1 MGERMQE
8 AIKRYE
14 DIQQKNLLGGGIKDI
29 ERQHERGKLTARE
42 RIDLLIDPGTF
53 SELGSSVGTTGMRMD
68 GRIPVAPCDGAVVG
82 TAKVHGRPTMIYASD
97 FTVLGGSTAAQH
109 LMKYA
114 QTLIM
119 AAKWGIPQVNLLDSS
134 GGRLGYSDVTSAG
147 IDWHFRL
154 QSLYSGVIPQ
164 ITVLMGP
171 CIAGGAY
178 LPTLCDFLLMSRI
191 SANMWLG
198 GPRQTEAATSEK
210 FDRNVGGADYHM
222 QFSGSV
228 DTVGSDDAET
238 IAQCRELMRYLPQNF
253 REKVPDWERKD
264 DPIREAKVLED
275 LVPDDFDQTYDMH
288 EVIKALVD
296 KGEFFEIKD
305 EYAKNLIT
313 CFCRFDGEVVG
324 LVANNPKYPGSI
336 LEVNACDK
344 YYRFLQA
351 LDAYNIPLVNLVDTP
366 PLVPGE
372 SEEASGLLRHIG
384 KITDVYATAT
394 VPKISVVLR
403 EAYADAGSMI
413 MGCPKSMGADLV
425 YAWPIARFA
434 VEASET
440 DYRRVYGKGIEEDA
454 YEAYLN
460 RSREKVDAFDTGLT
474 WTAQVV
480 DEIIRPKD
488 TRRKIIE
495 ALEVTR
501 NKREKLPRRA
511 KMHTSAPT

>member
-1 MGERMQE
+1 MGKRMEE
-8 AIKRYE
+8 AIKRFE
-14 DIQQKNLLGGGIKDI
+14 DIQQKNLLGGGIEHI
-29 ERQHERGKLTARE
+29 ERQHARDKLTARE
-42 RIDLLIDPGTF
+42 RIEKLIDPGTF
-53 SELGSSVGTTGMRMD
+53 SELGSCVGTTGMRMD
-68 GRIPVAPCDGAVVG
+68 GRISVAPCDGAVVG
-82 TAKVHGRPTMIYASD
+82 TAKLHGRPTMIYASD

-119 AAKWGIPQVNLLDSS
+119 AAKWGIPMVNLLDSS
-134 GGRLGYSDVTSAG
+134 GGRLGYSDVTGAG

-178 LPTLCDFLLMSRI
+178 LPTLCDFLLMSRV

-210 FDRNVGGADYHM
+210 FDRGVGGADYHM
-222 QFSGSV
+222 QLSGSA
-228 DTVGSDDAET
+228 DTVGNDDVET
-238 IAQCRELMRYLPQNF
+238 IAQCRELIRYLPQNF
-253 REKVPDWERKD
+253 REKVPVWEKND
-264 DPIREAKVLED
+264 DPAREVKSLED
-275 LVPDDFDQTYDMH
+275 IVPDDFDETYDMH

-296 KGEFFEIKD
+296 DGEYFEIKD

-313 CFCRFDGEVVG
+313 CFCRFDGEAVG

-336 LEVNACDK
+336 LEVNSCDK
-344 YYRFLQA
+344 YYRFLQV
-351 LDAYNIPLVNLVDTP
+351 LDAYNIPLINLVDTP
-366 PLVPGE
+366 PVVPGE
-372 SEEASGLLRHIG
+372 PEEARGLLRHIG
-384 KITDVYATAT
+384 KILDVYATAT

-413 MGCPKSMGADLV
+413 MGALKSMGSDLV
-425 YAWPIARFA
+425 YAWPISRFA
-434 VEASET
+434 VESSEL
-440 DYRRVYGKGIEEDA
+440 DYRQVYGKGIEEDA
-454 YEAYLN
+454 YVAYLN
-460 RSREKVDAFDTGLT
+460 RSREKVEAFDVGLT
-474 WTAQVV
+474 WTAQLV
-480 DEIIRPKD
+480 DEIILPRN

-501 NKREKLPRRA
+501 NKHEKLPRRA
-511 KMHTSAPT
+511 KIHTSPPT

>member
-1 MGERMQE
+1 MGKRMEE
-8 AIKRYE
+8 AIKRLE
-14 DIQQKNLLGGGIKDI
+14 DIQQQNLLGGGIKDI
-29 ERQHERGKLTARE
+29 ERQHARGKLTARE
-42 RIDLLIDPGTF
+42 RIELLVDPGTF
-53 SELGSSVGTTGMRMD
+53 SELGSCVGTTGMRMD
-68 GRIPVAPCDGAVVG
+68 GRIPVAPCDGAIVG

-109 LMKYA
+109 LMKYTE
-114 QTLIM
+114 TLIM
-119 AAKWGIPQVNLLDSS
+119 AANWGIPLVNLLDSS
-134 GGRLGYSDVTSAG
+134 GGRLGYTDVTGAG

-154 QSLYSGVIPQ
+154 ESLYSGVIPQ

-178 LPTLCDFLLMSRI
+178 LPTLCDFLLMSRV

-222 QFSGSV
+222 QLSGSA
-228 DTVGSDDAET
+228 DTVGNDDAET
-238 IAQCRELMRYLPQNF
+238 IAQCRELIRYLPQNF
-253 REKVPDWERKD
+253 REKVPDWESKD
-264 DPIREAKVLED
+264 DPDREVRSLEEM
-275 LVPDDFDQTYDMH
+275 VPDDFDQTYDMH
-288 EVIKALVD
+288 EVIKTLVD
-296 KGEFFEIKD
+296 EGEYFEIKD

-313 CFCRFDGEVVG
+313 CFCRFKGEVVG
-324 LVANNPKYPGSI
+324 LVAGNPKVPGSI

-344 YYRFLQA
+344 YYRFLQV
-351 LDAYNIPLVNLVDTP
+351 LDAYNIPLINLVDTP
-366 PLVPGE
+366 PVVPGE
-372 SEEASGLLRHIG
+372 SEEARGLLRHIG
-384 KITDVYATAT
+384 KIVDVYTTAT
-394 VPKISVVLR
+394 VPKISVILR

-413 MGCPKSMGADLV
+413 MGAPKSMGADLV

-434 VEASET
+434 VEASEM
-440 DYRRVYGKGIEEDA
+440 DYRQVYGRGIEADA

-460 RSREKVDAFDTGLT
+460 RSREKVEVFDVGLT
-474 WTAQVV
+474 WTAQMV

-511 KMHTSAPT
+511 KMHTAPPT